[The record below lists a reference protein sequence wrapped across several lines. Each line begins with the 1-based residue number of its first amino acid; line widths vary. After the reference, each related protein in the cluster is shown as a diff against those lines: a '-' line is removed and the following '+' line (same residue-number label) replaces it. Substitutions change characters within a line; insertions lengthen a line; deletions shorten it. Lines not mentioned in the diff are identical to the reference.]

1 MWSEEAV
8 RGTLTALCVGLL
20 IGLVRER
27 AHGHDT
33 AKAGTRTHA
42 LIAVLGA
49 VTWGFGVAP
58 FVAGLVVVGALAIVG
73 YLKTADTDP
82 GLTGEVTML
91 VSFMLGG
98 LARKELVMS
107 AALGVTVAI
116 LLYAKPHLQR
126 LSRELVSEQELQDL
140 LMLAAAA
147 VVVLPLLPQHPLD
160 PWGVLDL
167 HMIWRIVVLVMVVGM
182 MGHIAQRAVG
192 PSVGL
197 PLAGFF
203 AGFVSSTLAVASFGK
218 RASEVPAL
226 TAIASA
232 AALLANLSSLLLVT
246 VVLGLISPVLLKSLV
261 APIAAA
267 ALTLLGVALLCARI
281 GIRHPVA
288 PSELPSRAF
297 KLSQAILIAVII
309 SAVVL
314 LSAWLAALFGEGSV
328 LILTGLVAIAELHA
342 AITSVVQLHVTG
354 GLDLKSAQ
362 LGVLLALAA
371 SLIAKTVLG
380 FMAGGQRYGLYVGAG
395 LGLTMLMM
403 LLVSV
408 FLSHG

>member
-1 MWSEEAV
+1 MWSEEML
-8 RGTLTALCVGLL
+8 RGTLTALGVGLL

-27 AHGHDT
+27 SHGHDT

-42 LIAVLGA
+42 LIAVLGT
-49 VTWGFGVAP
+49 VTWELGVAP
-58 FVAGLVVVGALAIVG
+58 FAAGLLAVGALAIVG
-73 YLKTADTDP
+73 YLKTAETDP

-91 VSFMLGG
+91 VSFVLGG
-98 LARKELVMS
+98 LAQKELVLS
-107 AALGVTVAI
+107 AALGVMVAI

-126 LSRELVSEQELQDL
+126 LSREWVTEQELQDL

-192 PSVGL
+192 PNVGF

-218 RASEVPAL
+218 RAKEIPAL

-246 VVLGLISPVLLKSLV
+246 VVLGLISPTLLGSLV
-261 APIAAA
+261 APLAAA
-267 ALTLLGVALLCARI
+267 MLTLLGAALLCGRL
-281 GIRHPVA
+281 GMRQPVA
-288 PSELPSRAF
+288 TNPSPSRAF
-297 KLSQAILIAVII
+297 KLSQAITIALIITL
-309 SAVVL
+309 VVL
-314 LSAWLAALFGEGSV
+314 LSAWLAVLFGERSV
-328 LILTGLVAIAELHA
+328 LLLSGFVAIAELHA
-342 AITSVVQLHVTG
+342 AIASVVQLHVAG

-362 LGVLLALAA
+362 LGVLFALA
-371 SLIAKTVLG
+371 SSSIAKNVLA
-380 FMAGGQRYGLYVGAG
+380 FIVGGQRYGLYVGAG
-395 LGLTMLMM
+395 LGSMLIV
-403 LLVSV
+403 LVFVAV
-408 FLSHG
+408 FWPD

>member
-1 MWSEEAV
+1 MWSEEAL
-8 RGTLTALCVGLL
+8 RGTLTALGVGLL
-20 IGLVRER
+20 IGMVRER

-49 VTWGFGVAP
+49 VTWGLGVAP
-58 FVAGLVVVGALAIVG
+58 FVAGLLAVGALAIIG

-91 VSFMLGG
+91 VSFVLGG
-98 LARKELVMS
+98 LARTELLMS

-126 LSRELVSEQELQDL
+126 LSREWVTEQELQDL

-192 PSVGL
+192 PGVGF

-218 RASEVPAL
+218 RAKEIPAL

-246 VVLGLISPVLLKSLV
+246 VVLGLISPALLGALV
-261 APIAAA
+261 TPLAAA

-281 GIRHPVA
+281 GVRHPVT
-288 PSELPSRAF
+288 PSELTSRAF
-297 KLSQAILIAVII
+297 KLSQAIIIAVII
-309 SAVVL
+309 TSVVL

-362 LGVLLALAA
+362 LGVLFALAA
-371 SLIAKTVLG
+371 SAIAKAVLA
-380 FMAGGQRYGLYVGAG
+380 FMVGGQRYGLYVGAG
-395 LGLTMLMM
+395 LGLM
-403 LLVSV
+403 LLVILLVSA
-408 FLSHG
+408 FL